1 MDFLRFWSAGA
12 DCPFAQLGLA
22 ATATETEVLRAWRR
36 RMRDVHPDKRSGC
49 DSEAAST
56 ARAMALNE
64 SKERALA
71 LVTARKN
78 KGAPFAE
85 AFSHSANTAEE
96 EKRRNAADKA
106 AEEAQAR
113 RKRAAEALARQR
125 QAEEARR
132 ENERQWRLKQ
142 AEVRKAR
149 RVEES
154 AAKEVQRKRSAELKT
169 KRDEGAAV
177 RQMERWRKWMV
188 EMNAKMQSAAAPQ
201 QESRSAGDGS
211 GAAEALDDALLRKIA
226 GQRVT
231 LPHHHFAKVDPS
243 DETRE
248 HDCIHSAKSR
258 A

>member
-22 ATATETEVLRAWRR
+22 KTATETEVLRAWRR
-36 RMRDVHPDKRSGC
+36 RMRDVHPDKRSAC

-78 KGAPFAE
+78 EGVPFAE

-96 EKRRNAADKA
+96 EKRRDAADKA
-106 AEEAQAR
+106 AEETRVR
-113 RKRAAEALARQR
+113 RKRAAEALARQK

-132 ENERQWRLKQ
+132 DKERQWRLKQ

-177 RQMERWRKWMV
+177 RQMERWRKWMA
-188 EMNAKMQSAAAPQ
+188 EMNAKMQGAAPQ
-201 QESRSAGDGS
+201 QESRSAGDGA

-231 LPHHHFAKVDPS
+231 LPHHHHFAKVDPS
-243 DETRE
+243 GETRE